1 MNIFALLSSI
11 LFAAAVSFTAAFAW
25 HFAQDFFTKYYE
37 EMWFA
42 CMDKLIDMVKAVV
55 NDEDEEGEEEDE

>member
-11 LFAAAVSFTAAFAW
+11 LFAAAVAFTAAFAW

-42 CMDKLIDMVKAVV
+42 CMDKMTAMVEAEE
-55 NDEDEEGEEEDE
+55 NDDDDEDEEEDE